1 LAPTSALC
9 KRDRSLAKHL
19 DHKDWKPTPYISF
32 TTSAKAVEELVNFR
46 TRQNNR
52 GIQTLI
58 VIDPDTRLRDGLP
71 LLDVA
76 AEIGYYEILDL
87 YGKSNQ
93 YHINHYVYLWEVIG
107 KDVVNH
113 WRWDELV
120 AKES

>member
-1 LAPTSALC
+1 
-9 KRDRSLAKHL
+9 
-19 DHKDWKPTPYISF
+19 
-32 TTSAKAVEELVNFR
+32 VEELVNFR

-87 YGKSNQ
+87 YRKSNQ
-93 YHINHYVYLWEVIG
+93 YYINHYVYLWEVIG